1 MVNINQERI
10 MYQNFA
16 IEGGKDM
23 NNQQKF
29 AKIVTEVTGTRKRCR
44 QYLETQKDKEQPE
57 TRLVLEELDFK
68 RQWDPHFTFC
78 STDYGMYTQMKWNKK
93 RRIQAIPIC
102 FFVTLYELDVKKAFP
117 KEDIQIPYTLTGFWK
132 MERAVS
138 LLEDFVHL
146 QNEWQNTLLWGSRR
160 LAQINTYKALK
171 FVEIIDEFL
180 SVKIIHNGWKDIIF
194 YEGKEQFCLKKANV
208 KLNVVPLCKL
218 LTTYYVSVIR
228 KVDTYT
234 SQHSIGGEKKTLQKF
249 QTDLTNF
256 MTKYFTQHLI

>member
-1 MVNINQERI
+1 MVYINQERI

-102 FFVTLYELDVKKAFP
+102 FFVTLYELDVKRAFP
-117 KEDIQIPYTLTGFWK
+117 KQDIQIPCTLRGFWK
-132 MERAVS
+132 MEKAVN
-138 LLEDFVHL
+138 LLEEFIHFQNKWKRNLFWEAIKL
-146 QNEWQNTLLWGSRR
+146 QRR
-160 LAQINTYKALK
+160 NQKKASQYAK
-171 FVEIIDEFL
+171 VIDEFTT
-180 SVKIIHNGWKDIIF
+180 VNITIGGWKDFVF
-194 YEGKEQFCLKKANV
+194 YQTDLKFCFNKTNV
-208 KLNVVPLCKL
+208 KLDIVPLCKL
-218 LTTYYVSVIR
+218 LTTYYVNVVR
-228 KVDTYT
+228 KIDWYINQYATKAEEERL
-234 SQHSIGGEKKTLQKF
+234 QELQKKLA
-249 QTDLTNF
+249 DF
-256 MTKYFTQHLI
+256 MEKYFIHAF